1 MGYNCF
7 GSYDSFIFYLEMRK
21 TLIFLFV
28 NLLFLTNVNAFGIG
42 PCGLGWNVGGI
53 WSFTSGLGKEERAC
67 AKYARNVLGDE
78 WVQGDAYCDCIERVY
93 YKKKYDIDKDW

>member
-1 MGYNCF
+1 M
-7 GSYDSFIFYLEMRK
+7 
-21 TLIFLFV
+21 
-28 NLLFLTNVNAFGIG
+28 
-42 PCGLGWNVGGI
+42 GGI